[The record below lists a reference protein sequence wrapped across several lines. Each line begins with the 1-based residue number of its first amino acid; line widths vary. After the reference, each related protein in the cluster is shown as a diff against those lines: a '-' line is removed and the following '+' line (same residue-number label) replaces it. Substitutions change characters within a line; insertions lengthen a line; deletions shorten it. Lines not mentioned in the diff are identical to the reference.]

1 MNKLSDVYRRLRSG
15 VVANLT
21 SEQSARKK
29 NNIIWSCNDI
39 WVMMK
44 DTEKDNGPETESVN
58 YMYMYNELFQV
69 GAVH

>member
-58 YMYMYNELFQV
+58 RYMYNELFQV

>member
-1 MNKLSDVYRRLRSG
+1 MNKLSEVYRRLRSG

-58 YMYMYNELFQV
+58 YMYNELFQV

>member
-1 MNKLSDVYRRLRSG
+1 MNKLSEVYRRLRSG
-15 VVANLT
+15 AVANLT

-29 NNIIWSCNDI
+29 NNIIRSCNDI

-58 YMYMYNELFQV
+58 WYMYNELFQV

>member
-1 MNKLSDVYRRLRSG
+1 MNKLSEVYRRLRSG

-29 NNIIWSCNDI
+29 NNIIRSCNDI

-44 DTEKDNGPETESVN
+44 DTEKENGPETESVN
-58 YMYMYNELFQV
+58 YMYNELFKV